1 MTDGVAV
8 PPVARLLVWRHG
20 RTEWNANGRFQGQL
34 DPPLD
39 DEGRVQAARAG
50 PHLAELL
57 AGQETVVV
65 SSDLMRARDTAG
77 VLAPLLGVG
86 VQVDERLREH
96 GLGSWEGLTR
106 DEVAALH
113 PEQYADW
120 MAGRP
125 VRGRGGESADAV
137 AQRALAAVAGLP
149 PVDIAVLVT
158 HGGTAGRLIEALL
171 GLGVDHRRVFGPLGN
186 CHWSELSFQGTRWR
200 LMRHNTSVPRQGTA
214 PAPVAT
220 QEAARRSGADADGTS
235 PRTGASPEEGAA
247 AVPRNGAGTPSRDG
261 AEPSSRD
268 GAGSAPEDA
277 DAAL

>member
-1 MTDGVAV
+1 VTDGFAV

-20 RTEWNANGRFQGQL
+20 RTEWNATGRFQGQL

-39 DEGRVQAARAG
+39 DEGRAQAARTA

-65 SSDLMRARDTAG
+65 SSDLVRARETAG
-77 VLAPLLGVG
+77 ALAPLLGVG
-86 VQVDERLREH
+86 VQVDARLREH

-106 DEVAALH
+106 DEVAARH

-137 AQRALAAVAGLP
+137 AQRSLAAVAGLP
-149 PVDIAVLVT
+149 PVDVAVLVT
-158 HGGTAGRLIEALL
+158 HGGTAGRLVEALL

-200 LMRHNTSVPRQGTA
+200 LMRHNTSVPRPGVA
-214 PAPVAT
+214 PAPAGA
-220 QEAARRSGADADGTS
+220 QETGRRSGADADGAPS
-235 PRTGASPEEGAA
+235 GTGASVEEGSAA
-247 AVPRNGAGTPSRDG
+247 APRKGAG
-261 AEPSSRD
+261 AAQAD
-268 GAGSAPEDA
+268 GAGPAPEDA